1 MRNQNKNVS
10 LSLVPSDS
18 VERVISAA
26 TSELA
31 LALGLVRIL
40 TLLPLYDGTLDEVE
54 SHLAAGWEAVRELRR
69 LIDDA
74 TASGG
79 SS

>member
-10 LSLVPSDS
+10 LSLVPTDAA
-18 VERVISAA
+18 ERVISAA

-31 LALGLVRIL
+31 LALGLVRVL
-40 TLLPLYDGTLDEVE
+40 TLLPLYAETLDEVE
-54 SHLAAGWEAVRELRR
+54 THLAAGWEAVRELQR
-69 LIDDA
+69 LIEDA

-79 SS
+79 GS

>member
-1 MRNQNKNVS
+1 MRNQNKNFS

-18 VERVISAA
+18 VERVIGTA

-31 LALGLVRIL
+31 LALGLVRVL

-54 SHLAAGWEAVRELRR
+54 SHLAAGWEAVRQLGR
-69 LIDDA
+69 LIEDA

-79 SS
+79 IS